1 MAEPKLFRL
10 VHQQSRINA
19 LDAVSAA
26 PLGTICILRDPTRTE
41 MQNDKQ
47 WPILRAFSRQLK
59 WPVNGLMT
67 DMTEEEWKD
76 VLTAAF
82 KNETIRLAMG
92 LNGGVVMIGK
102 RTSKFTV
109 KEFSEWI
116 EFLYSVAAERGVN
129 VDEF

>member
-1 MAEPKLFRL
+1 
-10 VHQQSRINA
+10 
-19 LDAVSAA
+19 
-26 PLGTICILRDPTRTE
+26 